1 MKRVLLLAVMA
12 IGLLSVKA
20 QEPLSFEKVITV
32 DSVGKDKIYSGLKTF
47 FSMNY
52 ESQYVYDIDDR
63 ETGIIIAN
71 LRTDYKKKG
80 FWYVSYTGFIK
91 YTIKIQVKDGRYK
104 VTVCNFYHDADESL
118 RPSTLGLK
126 KSLTLFGTI
135 TTGPNKRA
143 SINKS
148 FDDKVWVDLQ
158 EKSKIIADNL
168 FTSFEN
174 LKFNDKSDNW

>member
-1 MKRVLLLAVMA
+1 
-12 IGLLSVKA
+12 
-20 QEPLSFEKVITV
+20 
-32 DSVGKDKIYSGLKTF
+32 
-47 FSMNY
+47 MNY

-104 VTVCNFYHDADESL
+104 VTVCNFYHDADDSL
-118 RPSTLGLK
+118 KPSQLGLT
-126 KSLTLFGTI
+126 KSLTLFGAI
-135 TTGPNKRA
+135 KTGPNKRS

-158 EKSKIIADNL
+158 EKSKIIADNI

>member
-1 MKRVLLLAVMA
+1 MKKGFLLAVLLFS
-12 IGLLSVKA
+12 LLSINA

-52 ESQYVYDIDDR
+52 ESQFIYDIDDR

-71 LRTDYKKKG
+71 LRTDYLKKG

-91 YTIKIQVKDGRYK
+91 YTVKFQVKEGRYK
-104 VTVCNFYHDADESL
+104 VTICNFYHDADESI
-118 RPSTLGLK
+118 RPSPLGLK
-126 KSLTLFGTI
+126 KSLTLFGPI
-135 TTGPNKRA
+135 STGPNKRA

-168 FTSFEN
+168 FFAFEN
-174 LKFNDKSDNW
+174 MKFKSDNW